1 MWNANAAINFD
12 PLFGFTIVM
21 EILEE
26 KKNKNKPYK
35 PILGGIPDW
44 PVYQLSK
51 NRKEFLEEVTR
62 KSIDRILELRPSRK
76 QLIDELEATVYREQN
91 RIKRNRWRVDPKDD
105 SRFWSDVKKDLI
117 ESSAKTTEE
126 SDKTHEEI
134 LKRIVMRYANEI
146 AGNFKPNSY
155 RVTRELIKFWFSRLL
170 NGARVK
176 KFGAFFRNQYTLRDK
191 IQIVGKVKL
200 LRKLAKKG
208 TVVMV
213 PTHFSNLDSI
223 LIGWV
228 IHSLGLP
235 AFIYGAGLNLFNIK
249 IFAYFMNS
257 LGAYKVDRRKKNLPY
272 LETLKM
278 YSNVAIQ
285 KGAHSL
291 FFPGGTRSR
300 SGLLEKQLKLGLL
313 STAIEAQRNLYMENP
328 DAVEVRKIFV
338 VPVTLNYNFVLEAPD
353 LIDDYLHV
361 KGQDKYFPE
370 QDKHGSVQL
379 LKFLFKFFTKGSNIS
394 VSIGPA
400 LDVLGNY
407 VDEEGHSI
415 DNQGRLI
422 HTKDYFIS
430 SGQISIDMQRE
441 DEYTRMLSQKIVSEY
456 HKINRVFASH
466 LAAFVAFEMWQRK
479 FPKLDLFGLLRL
491 PEEDLELDYAEFRE
505 TFKRV
510 RKRIYELRD
519 QEKVYFAT
527 HLKGKVENVL
537 KLGIENVGIFHLK
550 RPLLLN
556 KKGNI
561 ITKDL
566 TVLYYYHNRL
576 VGYDLEQFI

>member
-1 MWNANAAINFD
+1 MAEIWQ
-12 PLFGFTIVM
+12 M

-26 KKNKNKPYK
+26 KKNKNRPYK
-35 PILGGIPDW
+35 PILEGIPDW

-51 NRKEFLEEVTR
+51 NRKEFVEEVTQR
-62 KSIDRILELRPSRK
+62 SIERIKLLRPNRK
-76 QLIDELEATVYREQN
+76 QLIDELEATAYREQN

-105 SRFWSDVKKDLI
+105 SKFWAEVKNDLV
-117 ESSAKTTEE
+117 ELSSKTPEE
-126 SDKTHEEI
+126 SATIEDEI
-134 LKRIVMRYANEI
+134 LRKIVSRYSNEI

-155 RVTRELIKFWFSRLL
+155 RVTREVIKFFFQRLL

-176 KFGAFFRNQYTLRDK
+176 KFGAFFRSQYTLRDK
-191 IQIVGKVKL
+191 IQIVGKVKM
-200 LRKLAKKG
+200 LRKLATQG

-228 IHSLGLP
+228 IHSCGLP

-278 YSNVAIQ
+278 YSNLAIQ

-300 SGLLEKQLKLGLL
+300 SGLIEKQLKLGLL
-313 STAIEAQRNLYMENP
+313 STAIEAQRNLYQEAP
-328 DAVEVRKIFV
+328 GQEVRKIFI

-353 LIDDYLHV
+353 LIEDYLHV

-370 QDKHGSVQL
+370 QDKYGSWQL
-379 LKFLFKFFTKGSNIS
+379 LRFLFKFFTKGSNIS
-394 VSIGPA
+394 VSIGPG

-407 VDEEGHSI
+407 VDEEGNSL
-415 DNQGRLI
+415 DSQGRI
-422 HTKDYFIS
+422 IDTKDYFVS
-430 SGQISIDMQRE
+430 NGSITDDKQRE
-441 DEYTRMLSQKIVSEY
+441 DEYTRMLSNRIVTEY
-456 HKINRVFASH
+456 HRINRVFASH
-466 LAAFVAFEMWQRK
+466 LAAYVAFEMWQKK
-479 FPKLDLFGLLRL
+479 FPKLDLFSLLRL
-491 PEEDLELDYAEFRE
+491 PEEDLEIEYSEFRE
-505 TFKRV
+505 TYKRV
-510 RKRIYELRD
+510 RKRIYELKD
-519 QEKVYFAT
+519 EGKVYHAT
-527 HLKGKVENVL
+527 HLKGKVDQVI
-537 KLGIENVGIFHLK
+537 KLGIENVGIFHLN

-576 VGYDLEQFI
+576 VGYDLEQYI

>member
-1 MWNANAAINFD
+1 LAEIWQ
-12 PLFGFTIVM
+12 M

-26 KKNKNKPYK
+26 KKNKNRPYK
-35 PILGGIPDW
+35 PILEGIPDW

-51 NRKEFLEEVTR
+51 NRKEFVEEVTQR
-62 KSIDRILELRPSRK
+62 SIERIKLLRPNRK
-76 QLIDELEATVYREQN
+76 QLIDELEATAYREQN

-105 SRFWSDVKKDLI
+105 SKFWAGVKNDLVELSSKTPE
-117 ESSAKTTEE
+117 ESSTLE
-126 SDKTHEEI
+126 DEI
-134 LKRIVMRYANEI
+134 LRKIVSRYSNEI

-155 RVTRELIKFWFSRLL
+155 RVTREVIKFFFQRLL

-176 KFGAFFRNQYTLRDK
+176 KFGAFFRSQYTLRDK
-191 IQIVGKVKL
+191 IQIVGKVKM
-200 LRKLAKKG
+200 LRKLATQG

-228 IHSLGLP
+228 IHSCGLP

-278 YSNVAIQ
+278 YSNLAIQ

-300 SGLLEKQLKLGLL
+300 SGLIEKQLKLGLL
-313 STAIEAQRNLYMENP
+313 STAIEAQRNLYQENP
-328 DAVEVRKIFV
+328 GQEVRKIFI

-353 LIDDYLHV
+353 LIEDYLHV

-370 QDKHGSVQL
+370 QDKYGSWQL
-379 LKFLFKFFTKGSNIS
+379 LRFLFKFFTKGSNIS
-394 VSIGPA
+394 VSIGPG

-407 VDEEGHSI
+407 VDEEGNSL
-415 DNQGRLI
+415 DSQGRI
-422 HTKDYFIS
+422 IDTKDYFVS
-430 SGQISIDMQRE
+430 NGSITDDKQRE
-441 DEYTRMLSQKIVSEY
+441 DEYTRMLSNRIVTEY
-456 HKINRVFASH
+456 HRINRVFASH
-466 LAAFVAFEMWQRK
+466 LAAYVAFEMWQKK
-479 FPKLDLFGLLRL
+479 FPKLDLFSLLRL
-491 PEEDLELDYAEFRE
+491 PEEDLEIEFAEFRE
-505 TFKRV
+505 TYKRV
-510 RKRIYELRD
+510 RKRIYELKD
-519 QEKVYFAT
+519 EGKVYHAT
-527 HLKGKVENVL
+527 HLKGKVDQVI
-537 KLGIENVGIFHLK
+537 KLGIENVGIFHLN

-576 VGYDLEQFI
+576 VGYDLEQYI

>member
-1 MWNANAAINFD
+1 
-12 PLFGFTIVM
+12 M

-35 PILGGIPDW
+35 PILEGIPDW

-51 NRKEFLEEVTR
+51 NRKEFLEEVSR
-62 KSIDRILELRPSRK
+62 KSIERILQLRPTRK
-76 QLIDELEATVYREQN
+76 QLIDDLEATVYREQN

-105 SRFWSDVKKDLI
+105 SQFWAQVKKDLI
-117 ESSAKTTEE
+117 VVSAKINDE
-126 SDKTHEEI
+126 SDKSHEEI
-134 LKRIVMRYANEI
+134 LKRIIVRYADEI
-146 AGNFKPNSY
+146 AGTFKPNSY

-170 NGARVK
+170 NGSRVK

-278 YSNVAIQ
+278 YSNLAIQ

-300 SGLLEKQLKLGLL
+300 SGLIEKQLKLGLL
-313 STAIEAQRNLYMENP
+313 STSIEAQRNLYLENP
-328 DAVEVRKIFV
+328 NATEVRKIFI

-370 QDKHGSVQL
+370 QDKYGSVQL
-379 LKFLFKFFTKGSNIS
+379 LRFLFKFFTKGSNIS

-415 DNQGRLI
+415 DHQGRLI
-422 HTKDYFIS
+422 HTKDYFIFN
-430 SGQISIDMQRE
+430 GQISVDKQRE

-456 HKINRVFASH
+456 HRINRIFASH
-466 LAAFVAFEMWQRK
+466 VAAFVAFEMWQRK

-510 RKRIYELRD
+510 RKQIYKLHDE
-519 QEKVYFAT
+519 EKVYFAT
-527 HLKGKVENVL
+527 HLKGKVDSVL
-537 KLGIENVGIFHLK
+537 KTGIENVGIFHLK
-550 RPLLLN
+550 RPLLFN

>member
-1 MWNANAAINFD
+1 
-12 PLFGFTIVM
+12 M

-26 KKNKNKPYK
+26 KKNKNRPYE
-35 PILGGIPDW
+35 PILEGIPDW

-51 NRKEFLEEVTR
+51 NRKEFIEAVTR
-62 KSIDRILELRPSRK
+62 KSVERIKQLRPTRK
-76 QLIDELEATVYREQN
+76 QLIDEIEATTYREQN

-105 SRFWSDVKKDLI
+105 SKFWSSIKNDLV
-117 ESSAKTTEE
+117 ELSSKNQEETGAKE
-126 SDKTHEEI
+126 DEI
-134 LKRIVMRYANEI
+134 LERIVSRYANEI

-155 RVTRELIKFWFSRLL
+155 RVTREVIKFFFQRLL

-191 IQIVGKVKL
+191 IQIVGKVGM
-200 LRKLAKKG
+200 LRKLAKQG

-228 IHSLGLP
+228 IHSCGLP

-278 YSNVAIQ
+278 YSNIAIQ

-300 SGLLEKQLKLGLL
+300 SGLIEKQLKLGLL
-313 STAIEAQRNLYMENP
+313 STAIEAQRNLYLENQN
-328 DAVEVRKIFV
+328 EKVRKIFI

-353 LIDDYLHV
+353 LIEDYLHV
-361 KGQDKYFPE
+361 KGKDKYFPE
-370 QDKHGSVQL
+370 QDKYGSWQL
-379 LKFLFKFFTKGSNIS
+379 IRFLFKFFTKGSNIS
-394 VSIGPA
+394 VSIGPG
-400 LDVLGNY
+400 LDVLGNI
-407 VDEEGHSI
+407 VNEEGHSV
-415 DNQGRLI
+415 DSHGRII

-430 SGQISIDMQRE
+430 NSNITTDKQRE
-441 DEYTRMLSQKIVSEY
+441 DEYTRMLSNRIVKEY
-456 HKINRVFASH
+456 HRINRVFASH
-466 LAAFVAFEMWQRK
+466 VAAFVAFEIWQKK
-479 FPKLDLFGLLRL
+479 FPKLDLFSLLRL
-491 PEEDLELDYAEFRE
+491 PEEDLEIEYAEFRE

-510 RKRIYELRD
+510 RKKIYELKN
-519 QEKVYFAT
+519 EGKVYHAT
-527 HLKGKVENVL
+527 HLKGKADKVI
-537 KLGIENVGIFHLK
+537 KLGIENVGIFHLN

-576 VGYDLEQFI
+576 VGYDLEQHI

>member
-1 MWNANAAINFD
+1 
-12 PLFGFTIVM
+12 M
-21 EILEE
+21 ELLEE

-35 PILGGIPDW
+35 PILEGIPDW

-51 NRKEFLEEVTR
+51 NRKEFVEEVAR
-62 KSIDRILELRPSRK
+62 KSVERILQLRPSRK
-76 QLIDELEATVYREQN
+76 QLIEDLEATVYREQN

-105 SRFWSDVKKDLI
+105 SRFWANVKKELI
-117 ESSAKTTEE
+117 EAGAKATEA
-126 SDKTHEEI
+126 DKTHEEI
-134 LKRIVMRYANEI
+134 LKRIVTRYANEI

-155 RVTRELIKFWFSRLL
+155 RVTREVIKFWFARLL

-176 KFGAFFRNQYTLRDK
+176 KFGAFFRTQYTLRDK
-191 IQIVGKVKL
+191 IHIVGRVKL
-200 LRKLAKKG
+200 LRKLAMKG

-249 IFAYFMNS
+249 IFSYFLNS

-278 YSNVAIQ
+278 YSNLAIQ
-285 KGAHSL
+285 KGTHSL

-300 SGLLEKQLKLGLL
+300 SGLIEKQLKLGLL

-328 DAVEVRKIFV
+328 NAAEVRKIFI

-353 LIDDYLHV
+353 LIEDYLHV

-370 QDKHGSVQL
+370 QDKYGSMQL
-379 LKFLFKFFTKGSNIS
+379 ITFLFKFFTKRSNIS
-394 VSIGPA
+394 VSIGQA
-400 LDVLGNY
+400 LDVLGNN
-407 VDEEGHSI
+407 VNGEGHSI
-415 DNQGRLI
+415 DSNNRLI
-422 HTKDYFIS
+422 ETKDYFVS
-430 SGQISIDMQRE
+430 NGTVSEDKQRE
-441 DEYTRMLSQKIVSEY
+441 GEYTRMLSQKIVSEY
-456 HKINRVFASH
+456 HRINRVFASH
-466 LAAFVAFEMWQRK
+466 LAAFVAFGMWQK
-479 FPKLDLFGLLRL
+479 KYPKLDLFALLRL
-491 PEEDLELDYAEFRE
+491 PEEDLEIEYAEFRE
-505 TFKRV
+505 AFKRV
-510 RKRIYELRD
+510 RKRVYELHD
-519 QEKVYFAT
+519 EGKVYFAT
-527 HLKGKVENVL
+527 HVKGDVDKVL
-537 KLGIENVGIFHLK
+537 KLGIENVGIIHIK

-561 ITKDL
+561 ITQDL

>member
-1 MWNANAAINFD
+1 
-12 PLFGFTIVM
+12 M
-21 EILEE
+21 EILDE
-26 KKNKNKPYK
+26 KKNKNKKYK

-51 NRKEFLEEVTR
+51 NRKEFVEEVAH
-62 KSIDRILELRPSRK
+62 KSFERIKQLRPNAK
-76 QLIDELEATVYREQN
+76 QLISDLEATAYREQN

-105 SRFWSDVKKDLI
+105 SKFWSNIKNELVEL
-117 ESSAKTTEE
+117 SSKNTEE
-126 SDKTHEEI
+126 INATADSI
-134 LKRIVMRYANEI
+134 LERIVLRYANEI

-155 RVTRELIKFWFSRLL
+155 RLTRELIKFWFQRLL

-191 IQIVGKVKL
+191 IQIVGKVKM
-200 LRKLAKKG
+200 LRKLATEG

-228 IHSLGLP
+228 IHSCGLP

-278 YSNVAIQ
+278 YSSLAVQ

-300 SGLLEKQLKLGLL
+300 SGLIEKQLKLGLL
-313 STAIEAQRNLYMENP
+313 STAIEAQRNLYLENP
-328 DAVEVRKIFV
+328 EGPVRKIFI

-353 LIDDYLHV
+353 MIEDYLHV

-370 QDKHGSVQL
+370 QDKYGSMQL
-379 LKFLFKFFTKGSNIS
+379 IRFLFKFFTKGSNIS
-394 VSIGPA
+394 VSIGTG

-407 VDEEGHSI
+407 IDEEGNSI
-415 DNQGRLI
+415 DNQGRI
-422 HTKDYFIS
+422 IDTKDYFIS
-430 SGQISIDMQRE
+430 NDNVTTDKQRE
-441 DEYTRMLSQKIVSEY
+441 DEYTRMLSQRIVKEY
-456 HKINRVFASH
+456 HRINRVFASH
-466 LAAFVAFEMWQRK
+466 LAAFVAFEMWQKK
-479 FPKLDLFGLLRL
+479 FPMLDLFSLLRL
-491 PEEDLELDYAEFRE
+491 PEEDLELDYVEFKE
-505 TFKRV
+505 TFKRA
-510 RKRIYELRD
+510 RKKIYELKAEGNVRH
-519 QEKVYFAT
+519 AT
-527 HLKGKVENVL
+527 HLKGNADEVI
-537 KLGIENVGIFHLK
+537 KLGVENVGIFHLK
-550 RPLLLN
+550 RPLLFN

-561 ITKDL
+561 ITRDL

-576 VGYDLEQFI
+576 VGYDLESCI

>member
-1 MWNANAAINFD
+1 
-12 PLFGFTIVM
+12 M

-35 PILGGIPDW
+35 PILDGIPDW

-51 NRKEFLEEVTR
+51 NRKEFVEEVAL
-62 KSIDRILELRPSRK
+62 KSFERILELRPTRK

-105 SRFWSDVKKDLI
+105 SRFWAEVKNNLI
-117 ESSAKTTEE
+117 EASARINDPV
-126 SDKTHEEI
+126 DKTHEII
-134 LKRIVMRYANEI
+134 LKRIVTRYANEI

-155 RVTRELIKFWFSRLL
+155 RLTRELLKIWFSRLL

-191 IQIVGKVKL
+191 IQIVGKVKM
-200 LRKLAKKG
+200 LRRLAKKG

-223 LIGWV
+223 LVGWV

-278 YSNVAIQ
+278 YSNLAIQ

-300 SGLLEKQLKLGLL
+300 SGLIEKQLKLGLL
-313 STAIEAQRNLYMENP
+313 STAIEAQRNLYLENP
-328 DAVEVRKIFV
+328 NAIEVRKIFV

-353 LIDDYLHV
+353 LIEDYLHV

-370 QDKHGSVQL
+370 QDKYGSVQL

-400 LDVLGNY
+400 LDVIGNH

-422 HTKDYFIS
+422 HTKDYFVS
-430 SGQISIDMQRE
+430 GGQISEDKQRE
-441 DEYTRMLSQKIVSEY
+441 DEYTRMLSHKIVSEY
-456 HKINRVFASH
+456 HRINRVFASH

-510 RKRIYELRD
+510 RKRIYELKD
-519 QEKVYFAT
+519 EGKVYHAT
-527 HLKGKVENVL
+527 HLKGKVDSVL

-576 VGYDLEQFI
+576 VGYDLEQYI